1 MKFIPPYPHCQARGA
16 GGAGMKEKEVP
27 PERHPMA

>member
-1 MKFIPPYPHCQARGA
+1 MTDIAPCPHCQARGA